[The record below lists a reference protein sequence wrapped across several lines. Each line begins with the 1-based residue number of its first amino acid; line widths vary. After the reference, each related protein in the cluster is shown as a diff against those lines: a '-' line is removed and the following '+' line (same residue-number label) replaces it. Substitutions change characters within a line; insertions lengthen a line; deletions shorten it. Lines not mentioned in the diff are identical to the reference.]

1 MALKTNVTG
10 TTSLTTTLLAAGDK
24 VNDIKSIL
32 ITNTHASADAV
43 VDLYMD
49 NNVDGSF
56 YMIKNVTIPFGVS
69 LVLTDNVKIDNS
81 LTGFNLYIKVG
92 ASSSTLDVL
101 IKNQK

>member
-32 ITNTHASADAV
+32 ITN
-43 VDLYMD
+43 
-49 NNVDGSF
+49 
-56 YMIKNVTIPFGVS
+56 
-69 LVLTDNVKIDNS
+69 VKIDNS